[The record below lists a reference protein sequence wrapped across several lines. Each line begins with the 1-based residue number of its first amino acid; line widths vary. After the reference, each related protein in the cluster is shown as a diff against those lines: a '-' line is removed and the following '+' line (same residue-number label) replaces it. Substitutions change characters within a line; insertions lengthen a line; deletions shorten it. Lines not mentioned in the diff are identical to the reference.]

1 MQATTGTPL
10 SGAPASAARRSAVA
24 VRIWAAVALL
34 VFGLDQ
40 ASKWW
45 AEHSLAEGVAR
56 PLLGSWLQLQLTR
69 NAGAAFSLGTSY
81 TIVLSLVALGV
92 IGMCLRMSRRLGS
105 VGWATALGLLLGGA
119 LGNVTDRLFRA
130 PGPFRGHVV
139 DFLQLP
145 HWPVFN
151 VADSAICTAAALFV
165 LLTLRGRRLDG
176 SLERLAA
183 RTSTGGGSRSG
194 TEPGGATVPESPL
207 EP

>member
-10 SGAPASAARRSAVA
+10 IDAAPASARRSAVA
-24 VRIWAAVALL
+24 VRVWALVALS
-34 VFGLDQ
+34 VFALDQ

-45 AEHSLAEGVAR
+45 AEQHLADGAAR
-56 PLLGSWLQLQLTR
+56 PLLDGWLQLRLTR
-69 NAGAAFSLGTSY
+69 NPGAAFSLGTSY

-92 IGMCLRMSRRLGS
+92 IVMCLRASRRLGS
-105 VGWATALGLLLGGA
+105 VGWASALGLLLGGA

-139 DFLQLP
+139 DFLELP

-165 LLTLRGRRLDG
+165 VLTLRGVQFDG
-176 SLERLAA
+176 GVENA
-183 RTSTGGGSRSG
+183 GRSG
-194 TEPGGATVPESPL
+194 TGGDASASAACEPPV